1 MTSEEEMFKK
11 LKQDTVNA
19 NIQNLMDALPVILAA
34 QPFLSMIA
42 YTRYVALVEAGFDR
56 QTALS
61 MCKEVFKI

>member
-11 LKQDTVNA
+11 LKQDTA
-19 NIQNLMDALPVILAA
+19 TTNIQKMMDALPEILAV

-56 QTALS
+56 PTALS
-61 MCKEVFKI
+61 MCNEVFK